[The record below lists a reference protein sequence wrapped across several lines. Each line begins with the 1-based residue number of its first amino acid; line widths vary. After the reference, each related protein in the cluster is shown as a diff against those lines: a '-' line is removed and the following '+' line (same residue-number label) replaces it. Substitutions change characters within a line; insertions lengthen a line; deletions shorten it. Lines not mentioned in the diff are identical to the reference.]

1 MFFQI
6 FTYGNNIPDEIS
18 KNAHTNWYNEI
29 LITLVKEQIYNSLKY
44 LWRDTM
50 NCTEQ
55 EVCEWIE
62 EVKWI
67 KINHYEQY

>member
-29 LITLVKEQIYNSLKY
+29 LITVVKERIL
-44 LWRDTM
+44 
-50 NCTEQ
+50 
-55 EVCEWIE
+55 
-62 EVKWI
+62 
-67 KINHYEQY
+67 